1 MGTAILLYTVAQD
14 PPATPAG
21 TPFPRVP
28 HRGLVMR

>member
-14 PPATPAG
+14 PPVTPASV
-21 TPFPRVP
+21 PFPRVP